1 MTFIASL
8 VVLILAVG
16 QETPASEAVRAAESQ
31 RLRALVTADYAAL
44 DRLLA
49 DDLTYTHSTAKVD
62 TKATYLEP
70 LLAGRT
76 RYQSLE
82 PADVQV
88 RIYGTTGVVTGV
100 LRSVALVA
108 GKESR
113 TNLRFT
119 NVWVERDSRWQMV
132 AWQSTRL
139 PDP

>member
-1 MTFIASL
+1 MFIASAI
-8 VVLILAVG
+8 VLILGSG
-16 QETPASEAVRAAESQ
+16 QQATATDAVRAAESQ

-70 LLAGRT
+70 LVSGRT

-82 PADVQV
+82 PSDVQV
-88 RIYGTTGVVTGV
+88 RVYGTTGVVTGI

-113 TNLRFT
+113 TDMRFT
-119 NVWVERDSRWQMV
+119 NVWVQRDGRWQMV

-139 PDP
+139 PEP

>member
-1 MTFIASL
+1 MIIGSL
-8 VVLILAVG
+8 LALILASG
-16 QETPASEAVRAAESQ
+16 QQTPPSEAVRAAESQ

-49 DDLTYTHSTAKVD
+49 DDLTYTHSTAKLD

-70 LLAGRT
+70 LVSGRT

-82 PADVQV
+82 PSDVQV
-88 RIYGTTGVVTGV
+88 RVYGTTGVVTGI

-113 TNLRFT
+113 TNMRFT
-119 NVWVERDSRWQMV
+119 NVWVRRDGRWQMV

-139 PDP
+139 PEP

>member
-1 MTFIASL
+1 M
-8 VVLILAVG
+8 
-16 QETPASEAVRAAESQ
+16 
-31 RLRALVTADYAAL
+31 TADYAAL

-49 DDLTYTHSTAKVD
+49 DDLTYTHSTAKLD

-70 LLAGRT
+70 LVSGRT

-82 PADVQV
+82 PSDVQV
-88 RIYGTTGVVTGV
+88 RVYGTTGVVTGI

-113 TNLRFT
+113 TDMRFT
-119 NVWVERDSRWQMV
+119 NVWVQRDGRWQMV

-139 PDP
+139 PEP

>member
-1 MTFIASL
+1 MFIASL
-8 VVLILAVG
+8 VALILAAG

-70 LLAGRT
+70 LLSGRT

-88 RIYGTTGVVTGV
+88 RIYGTTGVVTGI
-100 LRSVALVA
+100 LRSVALVS

-113 TNLRFT
+113 TNMRFT
-119 NVWVERDSRWQMV
+119 NVWVERDGRWRMV

>member
-1 MTFIASL
+1 MIIGSL
-8 VVLILAVG
+8 LALILASG
-16 QETPASEAVRAAESQ
+16 QQTPASEAVRAAESQ

-49 DDLTYTHSTAKVD
+49 DDLTYTHSTAKLD

-70 LLAGRT
+70 LVSGRT

-82 PADVQV
+82 PSDVQV
-88 RIYGTTGVVTGV
+88 RVYGTTGVVTGI

-113 TNLRFT
+113 TDMRFT
-119 NVWVERDSRWQMV
+119 NVWVQRDGRWQMV

-139 PDP
+139 PEP

>member
-1 MTFIASL
+1 MFIASAI
-8 VVLILAVG
+8 VLILASG
-16 QETPASEAVRAAESQ
+16 QQTTAADAVRAAESQ

-49 DDLTYTHSTAKVD
+49 DDLTYTHSTAKLD

-70 LLAGRT
+70 LVSGRT

-82 PADVQV
+82 PSDVQV
-88 RIYGTTGVVTGV
+88 RVYGTTGVVTGI

-113 TNLRFT
+113 TDMRFT
-119 NVWVERDSRWQMV
+119 NVWVRRDGRWQMV

-139 PDP
+139 PEP

>member
-1 MTFIASL
+1 MIIGSL
-8 VVLILAVG
+8 LALILASG
-16 QETPASEAVRAAESQ
+16 QQTPASEAVRAAESQ

-49 DDLTYTHSTAKVD
+49 DDLTYTHSTAKLD

-70 LLAGRT
+70 LVSGRT

-82 PADVQV
+82 PSDVQV
-88 RIYGTTGVVTGV
+88 RVYGTTGVVTGI

-113 TNLRFT
+113 TDMRFT
-119 NVWVERDSRWQMV
+119 NVWVERDGRWQMV

-139 PDP
+139 PEP